1 MKYYFFIFIM
11 FYLGFCMVNENVSVN
26 YKVRCEI
33 KKFKLLY
40 YEIKDNV
47 MILLIYIIYWVL
59 FRKFIWKLI
68 MINNCNW
75 FFVKFVW
82 NNFVYS

>member
-1 MKYYFFIFIM
+1 M

-47 MILLIYIIYWVL
+47 MILLICYILSVI
-59 FRKFIWKLI
+59 
-68 MINNCNW
+68 
-75 FFVKFVW
+75 
-82 NNFVYS
+82 

>member
-1 MKYYFFIFIM
+1 M

-47 MILLIYIIYWVL
+47 MILLIYMYYILSVI
-59 FRKFIWKLI
+59 
-68 MINNCNW
+68 
-75 FFVKFVW
+75 
-82 NNFVYS
+82 

>member
-1 MKYYFFIFIM
+1 M

-47 MILLIYIIYWVL
+47 MILLIYYILSVIY
-59 FRKFIWKLI
+59 KIYMKI
-68 MINNCNW
+68 ENG
-75 FFVKFVW
+75 K
-82 NNFVYS
+82 